1 MKSAPSMGVGTDEK
15 LFFHNGVAFD
25 GIGMAAVN
33 IGNPPPIVID
43 SGIGK
48 PYAVGAGRL
57 HGFAD
62 SSLCAGLIAR
72 KDAEKESFV
81 RALNARRADFVS
93 VFGDVHI
100 SCAQDGEVA
109 DTCAARSQYH
119 GK

>member
-1 MKSAPSMGVGTDEK
+1 MKSAPSMGEGMVEK

-33 IGNPPPIVID
+33 IGNPPPFVID
-43 SGIGK
+43 GGIGK
-48 PYAVGAGRL
+48 AYTAGTGCL
-57 HGFAD
+57 HGLAD
-62 SSLCAGLIAR
+62 SSLGAGLIAR

-100 SCAQDGEVA
+100 SRAQDGEVA
-109 DTCAARSQYH
+109 DTCAARS
-119 GK
+119 